1 MATDT
6 FFDEFQPV
14 SKADWLAQ
22 VARDLKDRQ
31 PESLD
36 WQSPLGFPVS
46 PLVHADDFADEFGFT
61 PVESEPNNWEVVEGV
76 FAADPVAAN
85 RVSLDALEGGAEGL
99 SVYLTSSPD
108 GQFFSQLLEGI
119 YPDYIGLHFTGP
131 GAQSNPGAILGALQ
145 QVTSSRGIDSHALRG
160 SIAFNP
166 LAYERPDW
174 RYMADLITFASETF
188 PHFRLIELPVGS
200 DGTAASELSA
210 MIQRADTC
218 FRELSSRGISVEKVA
233 GTTSV
238 SIGVG
243 TSYFAEIARIRALK
257 ILWLNL
263 VEAWNSPLILPE
275 ISATT
280 HAGAYTDELYTN
292 MIRSATIAMSA
303 VIGGADRLQ
312 ISPYDEYRS
321 EKSSYPPAFGKRI
334 ARNVQHLLK
343 MECHLNEVTD
353 PSSGSYYIEKLTA
366 MIAEAAWSKKV

>member
-14 SKADWLAQ
+14 SKADWLSQ

-31 PESLD
+31 PDSLD
-36 WQSPLGFPVS
+36 WQSPLGFNIS
-46 PLVHADDFADEFGFT
+46 PLVHADDFGADFT

-76 FAADPVAAN
+76 YAADPVAAN

-99 SVYLTSSPD
+99 SVYLTSPPD
-108 GQFFSQLLEGI
+108 GQFFSQLLDGI

-131 GAQSNPGAILGALQ
+131 GAQMNPGAILGALQ
-145 QVTSSRGIDSHALRG
+145 QVTSARGIDSHALRG

-166 LAYERPDW
+166 LAFERPDW

-188 PHFRLIELPVGS
+188 PHFRLIELPVEHN
-200 DGTAASELSA
+200 GTAASELSA
-210 MIQRADTC
+210 MIKRADTC
-218 FRELSSRGISVEKVA
+218 FRELSTRGISVQRVT
-233 GTTSV
+233 GTMSV
-238 SIGVG
+238 SLGVG

-263 VEAWNSPLILPE
+263 MQVWEAPLLLPE

-280 HAGAYTDELYTN
+280 YAGAYTDELYTN

-312 ISPYDEYRS
+312 ISPYDEFRS

-353 PSSGSYYIEKLTA
+353 PSSGSYYIEKLTTL
-366 MIAEAAWSKKV
+366 IAEAAWSNKG